1 MNKSALA
8 CALAGIGSFALVAVT
23 VHGQAQTDY
32 SKVQIKTTK
41 LTADFYT
48 LEGSGGT
55 IGVLAGPDGIFMVDG
70 EFAPLTDKIMAAIRK
85 ISTAPVRFMINTH
98 VHPDHTGGNENF
110 AKLGVTIFARPELR
124 DRLAHPNPGANGAP
138 GTPAP
143 AAALPVV
150 TYDAPIAFHMDGE
163 EIDAIPVPRAH
174 TDGDTMVH
182 FVNADVIMTGDF
194 YRSIQYP
201 NIDRANGGSLKG
213 MLAGLSEVVA
223 LAGPKTKIVPGHG
236 AVVDRNAVAA
246 HRDMILVLR
255 DRVAEQIKQGKTQE
269 QVIAAKLTSD
279 YDSKVPEVGTTADR
293 FIGQL
298 YADLKAAQ

>member
-1 MNKSALA
+1 MNRNGIV
-8 CALAGIGSFALVAVT
+8 CALAAVGAFAVIAVT
-23 VHGQAQTDY
+23 ARGQAQTDY

-41 LTADFYT
+41 LSGNFYT

-55 IGVLAGPDGIFMVDG
+55 IGALVGPDGVFMVDG
-70 EFAPLTDKIMAAIRK
+70 EFAPLTEKILAAIRQ
-85 ISTAPVRFMINTH
+85 ISNTPPRFMINTH
-98 VHPDHTGGNENF
+98 VHGDHTGGNANF
-110 AKLGVTIFARPELR
+110 AKAGVTILARPELR
-124 DRLAHPNPGANGAP
+124 ERLMHPAPGANGAP

-143 AAALPVV
+143 AAALPVI
-150 TYDAPIAFHMDGE
+150 TYDAPIAFHMNGE

-201 NIDRANGGSLKG
+201 NIDRTNGGSLKG
-213 MLAGLSEVVA
+213 MLAGLIEVIA
-223 LAGPKTKIVPGHG
+223 MAGPNTKIVPGHG
-236 AVVDRNAVAA
+236 PVVDRNAVAA
-246 HRDMILVLR
+246 HRDMILALR

-279 YDSKVPEVGTTADR
+279 YDSKVAEAGTTGDR

-298 YADLKAAQ
+298 YQELKAAQ

>member
-1 MNKSALA
+1 MNRSVLA
-8 CALAGIGSFALVAVT
+8 CALAALGALAFVAGT
-23 VHGQAQTDY
+23 SRGQVQTDY
-32 SKVQIKTTK
+32 SKVEIKTTK
-41 LTADFYT
+41 LAPNFYT

-55 IGVLAGPDGIFMVDG
+55 IGVLAGPDGILMVDG

-85 ISTAPVRFMINTH
+85 ISSAPVRFMINTH
-98 VHPDHTGGNENF
+98 VHGDHTGGNENF

-124 DRLAHPNPGANGAP
+124 DRLAHPAPSANGAP

-150 TYDAPIAFHMDGE
+150 TYDSPISFHLDGE
-163 EIDAIPVPRAH
+163 EVDAIPVLRAH

-182 FVNADVIMTGDF
+182 FVNADVLMTGDF

-236 AVVDRNAVAA
+236 TVVDRTAVAA

-255 DRVAEQIKQGKTQE
+255 DRVAEQIKQGKTQQ
-269 QVIAAKLTSD
+269 QVVAAKLTAD

-298 YADLKAAQ
+298 YAELK